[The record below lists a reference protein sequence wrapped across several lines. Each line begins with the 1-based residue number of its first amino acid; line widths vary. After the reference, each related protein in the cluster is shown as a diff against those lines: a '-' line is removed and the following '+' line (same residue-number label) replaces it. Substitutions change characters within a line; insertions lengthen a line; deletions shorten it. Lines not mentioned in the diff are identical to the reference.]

1 MLRCIPATY
10 IFSAI
15 DTKSMLVKLTV
26 VNCYY
31 STNEVWGGGGGYVF
45 GFVCVFMCVS
55 RITAQVNNQ
64 PIYLKL
70 DVMMGLS
77 VEESVNF
84 LVVIWSQIWI
94 PDYFSTSLSII
105 EFGNLG
111 DLLAFL
117 IQSLAAFHET

>member
-1 MLRCIPATY
+1 
-10 IFSAI
+10 
-15 DTKSMLVKLTV
+15 
-26 VNCYY
+26 
-31 STNEVWGGGGGYVF
+31 
-45 GFVCVFMCVS
+45 MCVS